1 MGLWDSL
8 KRMMAGPGGGTGGGA
23 AAASSVQAPSSRP
36 GKLPSPD
43 QGRGM
48 EELARRLGLPV
59 DQLQSFHPNY
69 RQFTIPKR
77 TGGTRTITAPD
88 PPTKA
93 LQRKLLRRVL
103 ARLPVHPAA
112 RGFEKGQS
120 IATHAL
126 NHAARAVVV
135 RMDIRDFF
143 PSTSVERVLAYF
155 RRLGWNQQAAQ
166 CLVHLTTYQGGLPQ
180 GAPTSPRLSNLVN
193 YRLDARLA
201 ALAAKLKPRLVNPK
215 APRDT
220 GRAGAGIP
228 GASPEVT
235 YSRYADDL
243 TFSFDADDHQ
253 TVEAAI
259 WLTQKI
265 VEDEGYRLHTKK
277 KLRIMRRHDR
287 QVVTGLVVN
296 QRVQLPR
303 ARRRWLRSVAHHQA
317 TGKPATLNEA
327 QLHGWRMLEQMI
339 QTQTGWAAK
348 PGGS

>member
-1 MGLWDSL
+1 MGLWDAI
-8 KRMMAGPGGGTGGGA
+8 KRAMTGGAKGA
-23 AAASSVQAPSSRP
+23 RKEAVPT
-36 GKLPSPD
+36 PD
-43 QGRGM
+43 QGHGLD
-48 EELARRLGLPV
+48 ELARRLGLPV
-59 DQLQSFHPNY
+59 EQIQSFQLTY

-77 TGGTRTITAPD
+77 TGGMRTITAPD
-88 PPTKA
+88 PPTKV
-93 LQRKLLRRVL
+93 LQRRLLHRVL
-103 ARLPVHPAA
+103 ARLAAHPAV
-112 RGFEKGQS
+112 RGFEEGHS

-126 NHAARAVVV
+126 EHASRAVVV

-143 PSTSVERVLAYF
+143 PSTSDQRVLAYF
-155 RRLGWNQQAAQ
+155 RRIGWNQQAAQ
-166 CLVHLTTYQGGLPQ
+166 CLVKLTTYQGGLPQ

-201 ALAAKLKPRLVNPK
+201 AVAAKCAATLHNQFTKHERPRP
-215 APRDT
+215 
-220 GRAGAGIP
+220 
-228 GASPEVT
+228 ASACLSIN

-253 TVEAAI
+253 TVQAVI

-287 QVVTGLVVN
+287 QIVTGLVVN

-303 ARRRWLRSVAHHQA
+303 ARRRWLRSVEHHLA
-317 TGKPATLNEA
+317 TGKPATLNAA

-339 QTQTGWAAK
+339 HTQTAVQR
-348 PGGS
+348 